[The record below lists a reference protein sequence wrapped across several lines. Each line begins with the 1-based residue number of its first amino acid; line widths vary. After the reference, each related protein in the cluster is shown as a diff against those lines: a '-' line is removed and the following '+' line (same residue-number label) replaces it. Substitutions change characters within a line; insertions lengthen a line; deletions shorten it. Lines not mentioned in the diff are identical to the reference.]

1 MNSVQ
6 NPMALKPEN
15 HQSRSM
21 IAEPRDYVEV
31 LRNVLSL
38 LDFAAIEKIAHIIF
52 DAVNR
57 EAQVLLVG
65 NGGSASNA
73 AHYRCDLTSTFRYYQ
88 RRFQVFNL
96 AESPAILTALGND
109 FDFAEIFSYQVQENG
124 RPGDVLIMLTASGN
138 SPNILAACK
147 TAQNLDMCTV
157 SITGFDGG
165 KVAQIADCNITI
177 PSDNYG
183 VIEDVQLA
191 VGHMLSQTISGML
204 KESLIGRDSHA
215 DKLPS
220 QTGSLFRP

>member
-6 NPMALKPEN
+6 NTVEIAPEN
-15 HQSRSM
+15 HQSRRM
-21 IAEPRDYVEV
+21 IAEPRRYVEV
-31 LRNVLSL
+31 LQNVLSL
-38 LDFAAIEKIAHIIF
+38 LDVAAVEKIAHIIF

-88 RRFQVFNL
+88 RRFQVINL

-147 TAQNLDMCTV
+147 TAQNQDMCAV

-165 KVAQIADCNITI
+165 KVAQIADCNMTI
-177 PSDNYG
+177 PSNNYG
-183 VIEDVQLA
+183 IIEDVQLA

-204 KESLIGRDSHA
+204 KESLVGRDCHA
-215 DKLPS
+215 DKFRS
-220 QTGSLFRP
+220 QTSGLFRP